1 MVDTAVDTVMAVMVL
16 DTVMVDTVAR
26 DLLML
31 MPNLN
36 HGDMVDTEVMD
47 MAVDTDMVDTEVMD
61 MVDTVESDLL
71 KPNQKPKLK
80 PNHTTDMVDTAVDTE
95 DMGDTDMEVM
105 VSDTEMVDTDLLM
118 PGTDADTDMVVMD
131 MVVTADMV
139 ATDMVDTDTASKLS
153 FQFLHTKAT
162 SIQNYAIITAET
174 SEHILPKKLT
184 KTIIFRQ

>member
-1 MVDTAVDTVMAVMVL
+1 MGAQPSVLLKPTMAMVVMVDMVDTAVDTVMAVMVL

-95 DMGDTDMEVM
+95 DMVDTDMEVM
-105 VSDTEMVDTDLLM
+105 VSDT
-118 PGTDADTDMVVMD
+118 D

-139 ATDMVDTDTASKLS
+139 DTDMVDTDTASKLS
-153 FQFLHTKAT
+153 FKFLHTIAT
-162 SIQNYAIITAET
+162 SLQNYAIITAET

>member
-1 MVDTAVDTVMAVMVL
+1 
-16 DTVMVDTVAR
+16 
-26 DLLML
+26 
-31 MPNLN
+31 
-36 HGDMVDTEVMD
+36 

-95 DMGDTDMEVM
+95 DMVDTDMEVM
-105 VSDTEMVDTDLLM
+105 VSDTDMVDTAESDLLM
-118 PGTDADTDMVVMD
+118 PGTVVD
-131 MVVTADMV
+131 
-139 ATDMVDTDTASKLS
+139 TDMVDTDGASKLS
-153 FQFLHTKAT
+153 FKFLHTIAT
-162 SIQNYAIITAET
+162 SLQNYAIITAET

>member
-1 MVDTAVDTVMAVMVL
+1 MVL

-61 MVDTVESDLL
+61 MVDTVDMVDTDMEAMVSD
-71 KPNQKPKLK
+71 
-80 PNHTTDMVDTAVDTE
+80 TDMVDTVE
-95 DMGDTDMEVM
+95 
-105 VSDTEMVDTDLLM
+105 SDLLM
-118 PGTDADTDMVVMD
+118 PGTDADTDMV
-131 MVVTADMV
+131 
-139 ATDMVDTDTASKLS
+139 DTDTASKLS
-153 FQFLHTKAT
+153 FKFLHTKAT

>member
-1 MVDTAVDTVMAVMVL
+1 M
-16 DTVMVDTVAR
+16 
-26 DLLML
+26 
-31 MPNLN
+31 
-36 HGDMVDTEVMD
+36 G
-47 MAVDTDMVDTEVMD
+47 VDTEVMD

-71 KPNQKPKLK
+71 KLHQKPKLK

-105 VSDTEMVDTDLLM
+105 VSDTDMVDTAESDLLM

-139 ATDMVDTDTASKLS
+139 DTDMVDTDTASKLS

-174 SEHILPKKLT
+174 SVNT
-184 KTIIFRQ
+184 F

>member
-1 MVDTAVDTVMAVMVL
+1 MGVDTAVDTAMAVMVL

-61 MVDTVESDLL
+61 MVDT
-71 KPNQKPKLK
+71 
-80 PNHTTDMVDTAVDTE
+80 AVDTE
-95 DMGDTDMEVM
+95 DMVDTDMEVM
-105 VSDTEMVDTDLLM
+105 VSDTDMVDTVESDLLM
-118 PGTDADTDMVVMD
+118 PGTDADTDMVVTD
-131 MVVTADMV
+131 MVVTA
-139 ATDMVDTDTASKLS
+139 DMVDTDTASKLS
-153 FQFLHTKAT
+153 FKFLHTKAT

>member
-1 MVDTAVDTVMAVMVL
+1 MGVMVL

-61 MVDTVESDLL
+61 MVDT
-71 KPNQKPKLK
+71 
-80 PNHTTDMVDTAVDTE
+80 AVDTE
-95 DMGDTDMEVM
+95 DMVDTDMEVM
-105 VSDTEMVDTDLLM
+105 VSDTDMVDTVESDLLM
-118 PGTDADTDMVVMD
+118 PGTDADTDMVV
-131 MVVTADMV
+131 TADMV
-139 ATDMVDTDTASKLS
+139 DTDLVDTDTASKLS
-153 FQFLHTKAT
+153 FKFLHTKAT

>member
-1 MVDTAVDTVMAVMVL
+1 MGDTVMGVMVL

-47 MAVDTDMVDTEVMD
+47 MAVDTDMVDTEDMVDTDMEVMVSDTD

-71 KPNQKPKLK
+71 
-80 PNHTTDMVDTAVDTE
+80 
-95 DMGDTDMEVM
+95 
-105 VSDTEMVDTDLLM
+105 M
-118 PGTDADTDMVVMD
+118 PGTDAVTD

-139 ATDMVDTDTASKLS
+139 DTDMVDTDTASKLS
-153 FQFLHTKAT
+153 FKFLHTIAT
-162 SIQNYAIITAET
+162 SLQNYAIITAET

>member
-1 MVDTAVDTVMAVMVL
+1 MVDMVDTAVDTVMAGMVL

-47 MAVDTDMVDTEVMD
+47 MAVDTDMVDTED
-61 MVDTVESDLL
+61 MV
-71 KPNQKPKLK
+71 
-80 PNHTTDMVDTAVDTE
+80 
-95 DMGDTDMEVM
+95 DTDMEVM
-105 VSDTEMVDTDLLM
+105 VSDTDMVDTVESDLLM
-118 PGTDADTDMVVMD
+118 PGTDADTDMV
-131 MVVTADMV
+131 
-139 ATDMVDTDTASKLS
+139 DTDTASKLS
-153 FQFLHTKAT
+153 FKFLHTIAT
-162 SIQNYAIITAET
+162 SLQNYAIITAET